1 MSNIYGDPWTG
12 LQVTVIG
19 GEVALWTHE
28 WSEFE
33 PISSNNPLQTV
44 SSPGTATPTTL
55 ISKISRFIGWAMYNA
70 TPTTRTEGQA
80 WPLQADANGN
90 LLNSLG
96 TRIAGEDITNNR
108 LLTETRCTGTY
119 ISTATTT
126 VVKTGTWVLHTIVV
140 QGGTAGTIIGY
151 DNTAA
156 SGNIVFSFDSTN
168 ALNTYTFNRELAIG
182 LTIVTSAATKLTVN
196 VR

>member
-1 MSNIYGDPWTG
+1 MSQPNTNVKNASFDDNFVPSMLIKDAATNETVA
-12 LQVTVIG
+12 VTNG
-19 GEVALWTHE
+19 SG
-28 WSEFE
+28 
-33 PISSNNPLQTV
+33 
-44 SSPGTATPTTL
+44 SPSTTPTGTASVPL
-55 ISKISRFIGWAMYNA
+55 AKYNA
-70 TPTTRTEGQA
+70 TPTTRTEGQFGV
-80 WPLQADANGN
+80 LQADTAGN

-96 TRIAGEDITNNR
+96 TRIAGEDIANNR

-126 VVKTGTWVLHTIVV
+126 VVKTGTWVLHTLVV
-140 QGGTAGTIIGY
+140 QWGTAGTIIGY

-156 SGNIVFSFDSTN
+156 SGDIVFSFDSTN